1 MDGALFLHTFIDICV
16 CAFVCTYVSCYA
28 SDTLTYSVDILIFF
42 LMVSVKCLW
51 ENKIE
56 KEGHPLLQ

>member
-28 SDTLTYSVDILIFF
+28 SDTLTYSVDIFIFVSY
-42 LMVSVKCLW
+42 VSVKCLW
-51 ENKIE
+51 EK
-56 KEGHPLLQ
+56 